1 MYKLFTV
8 YKVPYE
14 IYGIQGIAAA
24 PQELTGVIYI
34 NK

>member
-1 MYKLFTV
+1 MYKLFIV
-8 YKVPYE
+8 YKVSYE
-14 IYGIQGIAAA
+14 IYGIQGIATV